1 MMNIEEKYLK
11 EDIYSKKEHDELIDF
26 ADDISRYGDAVK
38 KAISFSEKTLNIKDI
53 DKRMYE
59 LHEIRRKAKSKKF
72 KIHVIDTFNSYFLNI
87 SEGYYENVDTSREG
101 T

>member
-1 MMNIEEKYLK
+1 MNIEDKYLT
-11 EDIYSKKEHDELIDF
+11 EDIYTKKEHDELIDF
-26 ADDISRYGDAVK
+26 ADDMVKYGSVVK
-38 KAISFSEKTLNIKDI
+38 KAISFSEKSLNIRDI
-53 DKRMYE
+53 DRRMDE
-59 LHEIRRKAKSKKF
+59 LHDIRRKAKSKKF